1 MNDGPQMGV
10 IPAEVNDQ
18 TGTTMPVPPG
28 PTPTEEFP
36 MAGNFQGFLNNYK
49 GNVADR
55 LQADK
60 ASTQK
65 AFNRAIPSIN
75 TAQS

>member
-1 MNDGPQMGV
+1 MGI
-10 IPAEVNDQ
+10 IPAETNDQ
-18 TGTTMPVPPG
+18 TGVTMPVPDG
-28 PTPTEEFP
+28 PSGSEQFE
-36 MAGNFQGFLNNYK
+36 MQGNFQQFLNNYK

-60 ASTQK
+60 TSTSK

-75 TAQS
+75 TDQS